1 MSMRTT
7 SLPKSYHDAVV
18 RWRDAYLPDYGFLLD
33 NWDKHFPNDPRFEL
47 CAYRQLGMCTEI
59 ECGEWKGKPKYN
71 RAAEMVPEQAH
82 HLLGAIR
89 AQASTE
95 FGSIQ
100 QHRLTLARA
109 QDEEEQFWILRM
121 MAEELR
127 HGYQM
132 LHLLA
137 EDDWSAV
144 SKDGNADMIEEI
156 LSMTTGSH
164 VLGAFNID
172 FDSFVDNVVFCAL
185 IDRVGKYQLTMQ
197 RQSAYQPMAESMPQM
212 LREEAFHL
220 AAGVVP
226 LRRWVTS
233 AARDEGFFTMDMLQR
248 AINKWLPRGLEMFG
262 DERGGG
268 TNVRYG
274 LKPMKNGEAQR
285 LYREEVDK
293 LVRDLNLRYLRARL
307 PELSLAEAPEAL
319 DRILAGDTAPGHAG
333 VRREDLLRLPHPEFL
348 RRRGVPAF
356 RMVGTGGET
365 YAELGDYLRHLAGA
379 LPESYRA
386 GRDYKDYVE
395 ALAKVQRGE
404 TTAEAAASQLPA
416 LRRVGGACPCSKSVR
431 WVIDAPPADGP
442 AVAAANTATGAG
454 PAAGAAA
461 GRPAGQAGA

>member
-1 MSMRTT
+1 MSVRST
-7 SLPKSYHDAVV
+7 SLPKKYHDAVL
-18 RWRDAYLPDYGFLLD
+18 RWRDEFLPDYAFLID
-33 NWDKHFPNDPRFEL
+33 NWDRYFPKDQRFEL
-47 CAYRQLGMCTEI
+47 CAYRELGICDEI
-59 ECGEWKGKPKYN
+59 ECGDHLGKPKYL
-71 RAAEMVPEQAH
+71 RAADIEAEQAG

-137 EDDWSAV
+137 EDDWSSV
-144 SKDGNADMIEEI
+144 SEQSSGDMVEEI
-156 LSMTTGSH
+156 LSMNTGSH
-164 VLGAFNID
+164 VLAAFNIE

-185 IDRVGKYQLTMQ
+185 IDRVGKYQLSMQ
-197 RQSAYQPMAESMPQM
+197 KISAYKPMAESMPQM

-226 LRRWVTS
+226 MRRWATQAAEGEVYVTM
-233 AARDEGFFTMDMLQR
+233 AMLQK

-274 LKPMKNGEAQR
+274 LKPMKNAEAQR
-285 LYREEVDK
+285 LYYEEVEK
-293 LVRDLNLRYLRARL
+293 LLRDVNTRYVRARL
-307 PELSLAEAPEAL
+307 PELDRNQATAAVDAL
-319 DRILAGDTAPGHAG
+319 MAGDSAHGIQPEEVLRAPDM
-333 VRREDLLRLPHPEFL
+333 RYF

-356 RMVGTGGET
+356 EKIGADGTAYESLDA
-365 YAELGDYLRHLAGA
+365 YVAHLRDT
-379 LPESYRA
+379 LPESYLA
-386 GRDYKDYVE
+386 GCDFRDFLE
-395 ALAKVQRGE
+395 AMRQIDRGE
-404 TTAEAAASQLPA
+404 LTLDAAVRRMPD
-416 LRRVGGACPCSKSVR
+416 LRRVGGSCPCSSAVR
-431 WVIDAPPADGP
+431 WVVDEPAP
-442 AVAAANTATGAG
+442 AAAPSA
-454 PAAGAAA
+454 
-461 GRPAGQAGA
+461 

>member
-1 MSMRTT
+1 MSTRTT

-18 RWRDAYLPDYGFLLD
+18 RWREAFMPDYDFLLD
-33 NWDKHFPNDPRFEL
+33 NWEKHFPNEPRFEL

-59 ECGEWKGKPKYN
+59 ECGEFKGRPKYK
-71 RAAEMVPEQAH
+71 RAAEMEPEQAH
-82 HLLGAIR
+82 HVLGAVR

-144 SKDGNADMIEEI
+144 SRDSGADMIEEI
-156 LSMTTGSH
+156 LSMNTGSH

-197 RQSAYQPMAESMPQM
+197 KQSAYQPLAESMPQM

-226 LRRWVTS
+226 MRRWVTA
-233 AARDEGFFTMDMLQR
+233 AARGQGFVSMEMLQK
-248 AINKWLPRGLEMFG
+248 ALDKWLPRGLEMFG

-274 LKPMKNGEAQR
+274 LKPMKNAEAQR
-285 LYREEVDK
+285 LYIEEVEK
-293 LVRDLNLRYLRARL
+293 LVRDLNLRWLRARR
-307 PELSLAEAPEAL
+307 PELSLAEAPQVL
-319 DRILAGDTAPGHAG
+319 DRILGGETVGAPEGI
-333 VRREDLLRLPHPEFL
+333 RRDDLLRLPHPDYF

-356 RMVGTGGET
+356 RMVGVDGET
-365 YAELGDYLRHLAGA
+365 FTEMGEYVRHLERT
-379 LPESYRA
+379 LPDAYRA
-386 GRDYKDYVE
+386 GRDFKDYAE

-404 TTAEAAASQLPA
+404 MTVEAATSQMPA

-431 WVIDAPPADGP
+431 WVVDEPPA
-442 AVAAANTATGAG
+442 AAPGTGH
-454 PAAGAAA
+454 
-461 GRPAGQAGA
+461 

>member
-1 MSMRTT
+1 MSTRTT
-7 SLPKSYHDAVV
+7 SLPKSFHDAVV
-18 RWRDAYLPDYGFLLD
+18 SWREAFLPDYDFLLE
-33 NWDKHFPNDPRFEL
+33 NWEKHFPNDARFEL

-59 ECGEWKGKPKYN
+59 ECGESKGKPKFN
-71 RAAEMVPEQAH
+71 HAAEMVPEQAH
-82 HLLGAIR
+82 HVLAAVR

-137 EDDWSAV
+137 EDDWSSV
-144 SKDGNADMIEEI
+144 SKQTSADMIEEI
-156 LSMTTGSH
+156 LSMNTGSH

-197 RQSAYQPMAESMPQM
+197 KQSAYQPMAESMPQM

-226 LRRWVTS
+226 MRRWATS
-233 AARDEGFFTMDMLQR
+233 AARDEGFITMDMLQR

-274 LKPMKNGEAQR
+274 LKPMKNAEAQR
-285 LYREEVDK
+285 LYREEVAK

-307 PELSLAEAPEAL
+307 PELSLAEAPEVL
-319 DRILAGDTAPGHAG
+319 DRILAGEVVEA
-333 VRREDLLRLPHPEFL
+333 VRPEDLLRVPHSEFL

-356 RMVGTGGET
+356 RMVGAGGET
-365 YAELGDYLRHLAGA
+365 FAGLHDYLHHLAGA

-386 GRDYKDYVE
+386 GRDYKEYVD

-404 TTAEAAASQLPA
+404 MTAEAAASQMPA

-431 WVIDAPPADGP
+431 WVIDAPAAAAAAPAPGAAPADT
-442 AVAAANTATGAG
+442 AAS
-454 PAAGAAA
+454 AAHSA
-461 GRPAGQAGA
+461 P